1 MNKLLGFYELRD
13 SMLPTIPWET
23 YRKGTFLDSNFLWTV
38 RTAVHNGNDLNLP
51 RCVGATAKEAAHFAD
66 STVQRNCENAMIVY
80 YPYFLAEKSGTLN
93 VFNNKIVIE
102 AVKDDLWN
110 LVTYS
115 RKDVTIIISEEK
127 NEYKNEYIGNRSF
140 LEDKELNEIISY
152 VKEVKRLFRDDL
164 TEGKSVLL
172 EWSYAYKCD
181 IEKNRKGDCYLVFY
195 EARTV

>member
-38 RTAVHNGNDLNLP
+38 RTAIHNGNDLNLP

-66 STVQRNCENAMIVY
+66 STVQRYGENGMIVY

-127 NEYKNEYIGNRSF
+127 NEYKKENNRRYCGNINIHCRMQYIKQSGNS
-140 LEDKELNEIISY
+140 ISKKY
-152 VKEVKRLFRDDL
+152 TNGNGVIYI
-164 TEGKSVLL
+164 S
-172 EWSYAYKCD
+172 S
-181 IEKNRKGDCYLVFY
+181 
-195 EARTV
+195 RTD